1 MARVKIARRRLH
13 QLIIVLYMC
22 AMLGSIAMV
31 AGPAYNDYTI
41 SRDPGRGI
49 ATVTGVSWT
58 RTSVD
63 YQDETG
69 QFHSP
74 QRGLLYPSGL
84 GDGQQVW
91 VTYAKR
97 DPELV
102 KVEGRSWTLAI
113 IPALSVGAAST
124 LIAVA
129 AWLGVNA
136 LGKEGRTNERK
147 FTLRSRESKD

>member
-1 MARVKIARRRLH
+1 MARVLIARRRLH
-13 QLIIVLYMC
+13 QLIIVLYAC

-31 AGPAYNDYTI
+31 AGPAYNDYAI

-63 YQDETG
+63 YQDEAG
-69 QFHSP
+69 DFHSP

-97 DPELV
+97 NPDIV
-102 KVEGRSWTLAI
+102 KVEGRGWTLAI
-113 IPALSVGAAST
+113 VPALSVGAVST
-124 LIAVA
+124 LIAAA
-129 AWLGVNA
+129 AWLGVNS
-136 LGKEGRTNERK
+136 LGKKRATQGRK
-147 FTLRSRESKD
+147 FTSRSRESKD

>member
-1 MARVKIARRRLH
+1 MARVVIAQRRLH

-22 AMLGSIAMV
+22 AMLGSVAMV
-31 AGPAYNDYTI
+31 AGPAYNDYMI

-63 YQDETG
+63 YQDEQG

-97 DPELV
+97 DPEIV
-102 KVEGRSWTLAI
+102 KVEGRGWTLAI
-113 IPALSVGAAST
+113 VPALSVGAVST
-124 LIAVA
+124 LVAAA

-136 LGKEGRTNERK
+136 LSGKRQTPGRK
-147 FTLRSRESKD
+147 FTSRSRESKD